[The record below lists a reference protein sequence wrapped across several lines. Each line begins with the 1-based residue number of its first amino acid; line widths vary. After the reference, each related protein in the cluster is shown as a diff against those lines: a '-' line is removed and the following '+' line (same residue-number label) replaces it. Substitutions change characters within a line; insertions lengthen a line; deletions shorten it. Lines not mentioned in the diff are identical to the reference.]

1 MMKVQGYLTNIF
13 VFCNPSFNYNNINF
27 QTKNIIFIDK
37 GKNKNDVANYIPCL
51 FIQEYEQSS
60 KFLIFFHGNA
70 DDIFSSELLGQHF
83 CENLKMNVIIVEY
96 PGYSIYKSDKSAE
109 VICENSLIVYSFIKQ
124 KFKARDEDIFVVGRS
139 LGTGPA
145 IYLSSKEKPKSLILI
160 SPFKSIKSVTNAFFS
175 FFLLDIFKSIDIIN
189 KVSSPIL
196 FIHGLNDPL
205 IDFSHSEELIAK
217 AGKNGEDDIVLN
229 PHMTHNDFD
238 VEKDIFTKI
247 LKFLKDKPDSF
258 PKHAFNLDDDQFKN
272 LFDIPVA
279 VQKYLF
285 KLNIQSSNPSIFEKK
300 AKCSLLLNDGRIAL
314 GMNNSEINIYN
325 IDWCLN
331 EKEITIKLKDGY
343 PIQYMTQLKNNIFV
357 ACDALN
363 IYFFSLTKYK
373 SKLINCF
380 NGNAQIKKVENLNE
394 KEIIILYKES
404 IVVLNENFEKIT
416 EKTGNYKDLIVASN
430 KIIAST
436 SKNIEIIEYFNNN
449 KLVVIDTLNY
459 EIIDSIYS
467 LINFDNLIIGL
478 GTNEFLIYN
487 LNDNSCKRVEHNID
501 EPSYIWKIDFNSF
514 LICNRSDK
522 IIYFEYSNKKCEQYP
537 INCINSKYITSIIK
551 LFDGSIII
559 TTNPIDKNE
568 KEDCKMF

>member
-1 MMKVQGYLTNIF
+1 
-13 VFCNPSFNYNNINF
+13 
-27 QTKNIIFIDK
+27 
-37 GKNKNDVANYIPCL
+37 
-51 FIQEYEQSS
+51 
-60 KFLIFFHGNA
+60 
-70 DDIFSSELLGQHF
+70 
-83 CENLKMNVIIVEY
+83 
-96 PGYSIYKSDKSAE
+96 
-109 VICENSLIVYSFIKQ
+109 
-124 KFKARDEDIFVVGRS
+124 
-139 LGTGPA
+139 
-145 IYLSSKEKPKSLILI
+145 
-160 SPFKSIKSVTNAFFS
+160 
-175 FFLLDIFKSIDIIN
+175 
-189 KVSSPIL
+189 
-196 FIHGLNDPL
+196 
-205 IDFSHSEELIAK
+205 
-217 AGKNGEDDIVLN
+217 
-229 PHMTHNDFD
+229 
-238 VEKDIFTKI
+238 
-247 LKFLKDKPDSF
+247 
-258 PKHAFNLDDDQFKN
+258 
-272 LFDIPVA
+272 
-279 VQKYLF
+279 
-285 KLNIQSSNPSIFEKK
+285 
-300 AKCSLLLNDGRIAL
+300 
-314 GMNNSEINIYN
+314 MNNSEINIYN

-436 SKNIEIIEYFNNN
+436 SNNIEIIEYFNNN
-449 KLVVIDTLNY
+449 KLVVLDTLNY
-459 EIIDSIYS
+459 KIIDSIYS

-487 LNDNSCKRVEHNID
+487 LNDNSCKRVDHNIN